1 MVYESVCKRRY
12 LFMNPKKCFYSFQ
25 TMLCWWSLRITQSLT
40 ALFTCYQMF
49 VHSEIYFRA
58 QFDAIKRKSQT
69 GFTDSLGFLLFYY
82 LLEVIFWH
90 EIFSSTGKRGA
101 EGVVIPM
108 RKRSFQ
114 LFMCAHH
121 LMKGSCPYEIFYCIS
136 IAVLSS
142 CSLKI

>member
-69 GFTDSLGFLLFYY
+69 GFTDSLGFLLFYQRLSFGMRY
-82 LLEVIFWH
+82 SPVP
-90 EIFSSTGKRGA
+90 GKGA
-101 EGVVIPM
+101 RRGVVIPM